1 VQLLGDAPGD
11 RLVVG
16 NASDQ
21 GLLAAQIEEHGGLTP
36 PAALGCDQSI
46 LPQRLENPA
55 EAW

>member
-21 GLLAAQIEEHGGLTP
+21 GLLAAQIEEHGGSDAAGGAGVRSENS
-36 PAALGCDQSI
+36 PAAPGKPC
-46 LPQRLENPA
+46 
-55 EAW
+55 